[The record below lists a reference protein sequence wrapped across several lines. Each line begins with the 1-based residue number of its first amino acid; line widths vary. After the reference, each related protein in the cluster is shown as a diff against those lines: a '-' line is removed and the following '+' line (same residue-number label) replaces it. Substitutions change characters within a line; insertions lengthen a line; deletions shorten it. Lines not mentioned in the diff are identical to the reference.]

1 MRMHKNLASGV
12 AVTALA
18 LSACGIAVGGS
29 PGAAVR
35 AAALTLARHALV
47 DTGSAG
53 MRDMAR
59 VKREAVSGAVQR
71 TRAHLARTDA
81 AVAGLHDLAQAKR
94 DAERN
99 AIQRA
104 RAHQP
109 QASTAVAGLHD
120 LAQAKRDAEQNAI
133 QRARAHSM
141 RGRPAPSSD
150 SGLQGCATL
159 SGALHA
165 AAIGYPAITAQ
176 FAGSRWPDLRSSGL
190 AYVGLLA
197 THAYRGGTIL
207 FYQRLATAC
216 AEHGRPLP
224 F

>member
-1 MRMHKNLASGV
+1 MHKNLASGV
-12 AVTALA
+12 AAAALA
-18 LSACGIAVGGS
+18 LSACGIAVGSS

-35 AAALTLARHALV
+35 GAALASAEHALV
-47 DTGSAG
+47 DAGSAG
-53 MRDMAR
+53 MRDMAQ

-71 TRAHLARTDA
+71 T
-81 AVAGLHDLAQAKR
+81 
-94 DAERN
+94 
-99 AIQRA
+99 

-133 QRARAHSM
+133 QRARAH
-141 RGRPAPSSD
+141 GRPAPSSD
-150 SGLQGCATL
+150 SGLRGCAML
-159 SGALHA
+159 SGARQA
-165 AAIGYPAITAQ
+165 AAIGYPAIAAQ
-176 FAGSRWPDLRSSGL
+176 FAGSRWPDLRSSGM
-190 AYVGLLA
+190 AYTGILA
-197 THAYRGGTIL
+197 THAYRGGTVL